1 MRKLLPPSLLLLCV
15 SQISAQEFVLP
26 RTEWGV
32 PDLQAVWKHSSII
45 PFERPEYLG
54 EKRAYSEEEALAL
67 ERSEQ
72 QRFDADNEPLDPNR
86 PAPEVAESLPPIGNY
101 CLLYTSPSPRDA

>member
-45 PFERPEYLG
+45 PFERPESLG
-54 EKRAYSEEEALAL
+54 EKRAYSE
-67 ERSEQ
+67 
-72 QRFDADNEPLDPNR
+72 
-86 PAPEVAESLPPIGNY
+86 
-101 CLLYTSPSPRDA
+101 